1 MSLPKIQVMVVDDH
15 KMFVEGVQAIFSDSS
30 HIQVVKT
37 VHDGN
42 EVMKSIENTP
52 NLDIILLDINLPN
65 INGLEL
71 TKLISKKYPA
81 IKILNINM

>member
-42 EVMKSIENTP
+42 EV
-52 NLDIILLDINLPN
+52 
-65 INGLEL
+65 
-71 TKLISKKYPA
+71 Y
-81 IKILNINM
+81 